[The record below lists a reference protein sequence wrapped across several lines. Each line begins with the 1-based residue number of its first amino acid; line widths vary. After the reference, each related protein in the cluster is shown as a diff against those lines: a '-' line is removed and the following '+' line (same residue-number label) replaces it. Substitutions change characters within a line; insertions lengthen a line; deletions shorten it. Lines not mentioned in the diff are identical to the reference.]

1 MFKQLVKYYVLI
13 LAAISFFG
21 CEQKNGDG
29 DKVVAEAGNKKLFL
43 SEVAAVIPNNLEPED
58 SAAMADDYVRK
69 WVRQELVLQKAEEN
83 LSPELKNVT
92 RELEEYRNSLIIFR
106 YKNELMAQRMD
117 TTVSDSEIMEY
128 YSQNPENFKLAK
140 AIVKAV
146 FIKIPVEFANPSMLK
161 ELTSDTSAPGISEI
175 RDYCLQYAKNF
186 GIYTDRWIELDALM
200 QNIPIS
206 IENPERVLP
215 QNQFIEHSDSSYYYF
230 VAIQDY
236 LLRNE
241 QAPVDYVRGNIKSL
255 ILNRRKIEF
264 LKKVEDNIFREGMN
278 KNNFKIYNSETDE
291 TE

>member
-1 MFKQLVKYYVLI
+1 MFKQLIKYYLLVAVTL
-13 LAAISFFG
+13 SFFA
-21 CEQKNGDG
+21 CELKNQEI
-29 DKVVAEAGNKKLFL
+29 DKVVAKVGNKKLLL
-43 SEVAAVIPNNLEPED
+43 SEVAAVIPNDLQPED
-58 SAAMADDYVRK
+58 SAVMAEDYIRK

-83 LSPELKNVT
+83 LSAELKNVT

-117 TTVSDSEIMEY
+117 TTVSDAEILDY
-128 YSQNPENFKLAK
+128 YTQNIDNFKLTK

-146 FIKIPVEFANPSMLK
+146 FLKIPADFANPSILK
-161 ELTSDTSAPGISEI
+161 ELTTDTSAPGINEI
-175 RDYCLQYAKNF
+175 RDYCLQYAKSF
-186 GIYTDRWIELDALM
+186 GIYTDRWIELDAVM

-206 IENPERVLP
+206 IDNPDNFLP
-215 QNQFIEHSDSSYYYF
+215 RNQFIEYSDSSYYYL
-230 VAIQDY
+230 VSIQDY

-241 QAPVDYVRGNIKSL
+241 QAPADYVQDNIKSL

-264 LKKVEDNIFREGMN
+264 LKEVENNIYREGIN